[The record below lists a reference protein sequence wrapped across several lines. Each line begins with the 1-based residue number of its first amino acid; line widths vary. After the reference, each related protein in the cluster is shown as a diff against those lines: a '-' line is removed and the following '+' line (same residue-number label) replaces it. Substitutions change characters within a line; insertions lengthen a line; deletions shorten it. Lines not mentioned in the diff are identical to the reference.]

1 MLFWIIVKVGIK
13 SLWANKLRSFLA
25 MLGMIIG
32 VGAVIAMLA
41 LGAGAKKQIL
51 SQIATMG
58 TNLLVISPA
67 QSGSQGV
74 ISGNRQ
80 NLTVDDARALRNV
93 PGVARVAPVA
103 AGGAQVKAR
112 NRNKPTRV
120 TGTTGTYLGIRAF
133 KVAQGRG
140 MSDAECETMAR
151 VAVVGPNVA
160 TDLFS
165 MEDPVGQRIKVKG
178 INFTV
183 IGVTEAKG
191 DQGWFNPDDQVLI
204 PYTTAMRQLLG
215 QDYLKEVDVQAE
227 EGADLRQVQA
237 DVSKLLRARHRLLEG
252 EDDDFYVRNQA
263 DFIAMATAF
272 TGTFTLLLGGV
283 AGISLLVGGIGI
295 MNIMLVSVAE
305 RTREIGIRK
314 AIGATEGSIRTQF
327 LLETLV
333 ISGLGG
339 LLGVVFGILSAW
351 LFPVLFT
358 YVQPDMAF
366 ATSVEWPSVLLA
378 LGFSAAVGIFF
389 GWYPARRAARLPPV
403 EALRYE

>member
-1 MLFWIIVKVGIK
+1 MLFWIIVKVGVK
-13 SLWANKLRSFLA
+13 SLWENKLRTFLA

-41 LGAGAKKQIL
+41 LGAGAKKQVL

-74 ISGNRQ
+74 ISGTRQ
-80 NLTVDDARALRNV
+80 NLTVADARALRGV

-103 AGGAQVKAR
+103 SGGAQVKAH

-133 KVAQGRG
+133 KIAQGRN
-140 MSDAECETMAR
+140 MSDSECETMAR
-151 VAVVGPNVA
+151 IAVIGPNVA
-160 TDLFS
+160 TDLFG
-165 MEDPVGQRIKVKG
+165 MEDPVGQKIKVKG
-178 INFTV
+178 ITFTV

-204 PYTTAMRQLLG
+204 PYTTAMKQLFG
-215 QDYLKEVDVQAE
+215 QDYLKEADVQAE
-227 EGADLRQVQA
+227 EGSDLKQVQA
-237 DVSKLLRARHRLLEG
+237 EITKALRARHRLLEG

-272 TGTFTLLLGGV
+272 TATFTLLLGGV

-314 AIGATEGSIRTQF
+314 AIGATEGSIRMQF
-327 LLETLV
+327 LLETMI

-339 LLGVVFGILSAW
+339 LLGVAFGIFSAW
-351 LFPVLFT
+351 LFPILFK
-358 YVQPDMAF
+358 YIQPDMAF
-366 ATSVEWPSVLLA
+366 QTSVEPFSILLA
-378 LGFSAAVGIFF
+378 LGVSVGVGIFF
-389 GWYPARRAARLPPV
+389 GWYPARRAASLPPV